1 MNPPNRSKNPPELP
15 ELAPEQ
21 YNLTD
26 LSLDRLRKRRS
37 AKWTAWP
44 PDVLPSFVAEMD
56 FPLARPV
63 KEALTCAIEL
73 DDTGYA
79 NPDGSGLAAA
89 FADFARRRFGWE
101 VDPGQVTATSD
112 VVGGLRALLDLVAGP
127 HQGVVINP
135 PVYFPFFS
143 IVPEAGRELA
153 EVPLREDGRLDLEAI
168 GRAFERGARAMIL
181 CSPHN
186 PAGTVPT
193 RAELERLAELAVAN
207 DAWVLSD
214 EIHAPLTLPG
224 ATHVPFV
231 DVSDAARECGICVTS
246 ASKAFNTAGL
256 VCAVIVT
263 AGERARRLVSEL
275 PAGATHPGHLGV
287 IASQAAFESGDD
299 WLDQVVAQLDL
310 NRRLLAELLA
320 EHLPAARYRPPEAG
334 YLAWIDATGLGLG
347 PDPATD
353 IFDRARVAVSSGPG
367 FGRGGEGYFRLNIGT
382 SPNLIEAAVRSIA
395 EIT

>member
-1 MNPPNRSKNPPELP
+1 MRPPNRSKNPPEL
-15 ELAPEQ
+15 ASEQ

-26 LSLDRLRKRRS
+26 LSLDRLRRRRS

-44 PDVLPSFVAEMD
+44 PDVLPAFVAEMD
-56 FPLARPV
+56 FPLAQPV
-63 KEALTCAIEL
+63 KDALTRAIEL

-89 FADFARRRFGWE
+89 FTGFAGRRFGWE
-101 VDPGQVTATSD
+101 VDPGQVTATTD

-127 HQGVVINP
+127 QEGVIINP

-143 IVPEAGRELA
+143 IVPEAGRELV
-153 EVPLREDGRLDLEAI
+153 EVPLREGGRLDLEAI
-168 GRAFERGARAMIL
+168 GRAFEQGARAMIL

-186 PAGTVPT
+186 PTGTVPT
-193 RAELERLAELAVAN
+193 RDELEQLAELAMAN
-207 DAWVLSD
+207 DAWVLAD
-214 EIHAPLTLPG
+214 EIHAPLTLSG
-224 ATHVPFV
+224 ATHVPFL

-246 ASKAFNTAGL
+246 ASKTFNIAGL
-256 VCAVIVT
+256 VCALVVT
-263 AGERARRLVSEL
+263 ASERARQLVSGL
-275 PAGATHPGHLGV
+275 PVAATHPGHLGV

-310 NRRLLAELLA
+310 SRHLLADLLA
-320 EHLPAARYRPPEAG
+320 EHLPAAEYQEPEAG
-334 YLAWIDATGLGLG
+334 YLAWINANGLGLG
-347 PDPATD
+347 PDPATE